1 MVDAQFREDRYEEN
15 EDRDRAAAAEA
26 SLRAA
31 EREKLKPKKLTRAE
45 RMTSRAEMIQMASK
59 KAQNTNTIVLK
70 ELSKYTPG
78 GQEISVV
85 VKRMTPQELLAGD
98 LLPTTARKV
107 VSYFTQVGNDAVQ
120 NENVRLGIQSMS
132 PDEVG
137 QAVVEDAF
145 DGDEMEAFTAYVQLI
160 NAVCIACVRDPDI
173 HLYLNEREKGNDVL
187 GMVID
192 SIPFPDREAIANWA
206 MRQEEVAAES
216 VRPFLGRSDDAL
228 HPVPEVER
236 GEGASVRPDSV

>member
-45 RMTSRAEMIQMASK
+45 RMTSRAEMIQMASR
-59 KAQNTNTIVLK
+59 KAQNTDTVVLR
-70 ELSKYTPG
+70 ELSKYTPHG
-78 GQEISVV
+78 EEIGVV
-85 VKRMTPQELLAGD
+85 VKRLTPQELLAGD
-98 LLPTTARKV
+98 LLPATARKV
-107 VSYFTQVGNDAVQ
+107 VAYFTQIGNDAVN
-120 NENVRLGIQSMS
+120 NENIRLGIQSMS
-132 PDEVG
+132 PEEVG
-137 QAVVEDAF
+137 QAVVDDVFE
-145 DGDEMEAFTAYVQLI
+145 DEMEAFTAYVQLI
-160 NAVCIACVRDPDI
+160 NAVCIACVKDPDI
-173 HLYLNEREKGNDVL
+173 HLYRSELEKGNDKL

-192 SIPFPDREAIANWA
+192 SIPFQDRQDIANWA
-206 MRQEEVAAES
+206 MQQEEVAAES

>member
-15 EDRDRAAAAEA
+15 EDRDREAAAGA

-45 RMTSRAEMIQMASK
+45 RMTSRAEMIQMASR
-59 KAQNTNTIVLK
+59 KAQNTDTVVLR
-70 ELSKYTPG
+70 ELSKYTPHG
-78 GQEISVV
+78 EEIRVV
-85 VKRMTPQELLAGD
+85 VKRLTPQELLAGD
-98 LLPTTARKV
+98 LLPATARKV
-107 VSYFTQVGNDAVQ
+107 VAYFTQIGNDAVN
-120 NENVRLGIQSMS
+120 NENIRLGIQSMS
-132 PDEVG
+132 PEEVG
-137 QAVVEDAF
+137 QAVVDDVFE
-145 DGDEMEAFTAYVQLI
+145 DEMEAFTAYVQLI
-160 NAVCIACVRDPDI
+160 NAVCIACVKDPDI
-173 HLYLNEREKGNDVL
+173 HLYRSELEKGNDKL

-192 SIPFPDREAIANWA
+192 SIPFQDRQDIANWA
-206 MRQEEVAAES
+206 MQQEEVAAES